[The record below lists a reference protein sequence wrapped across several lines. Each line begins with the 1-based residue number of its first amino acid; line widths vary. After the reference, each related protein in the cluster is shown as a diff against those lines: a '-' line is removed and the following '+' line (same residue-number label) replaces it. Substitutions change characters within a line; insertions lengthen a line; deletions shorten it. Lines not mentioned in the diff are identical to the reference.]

1 MVAELHAHTMWGDG
15 ILGVPALVTEVGVET
30 EALAA

>member
-1 MVAELHAHTMWGDG
+1 MWGDG